1 MKKTPLLLV
10 IIIVFLSFSACR
22 SHKVL
27 STAKSTEKKDSIRIE
42 YREKVVYVPDTV
54 TIYIPEKTAERTIKD
69 SVSFLSNPFAS
80 SEARIT
86 TKGELFH
93 SLILKEQKRAVE
105 VKTQIKEVEK
115 IVYKDK
121 IVKEVEK
128 VVVEKQPTLFQRLF
142 GFSSKTVFILVLLF
156 LVYKAAKYLYRRFIR
171 KE

>member
-1 MKKTPLLLV
+1 MLV
-10 IIIVFLSFSACR
+10 YCSKCISII
-22 SHKVL
+22 
-27 STAKSTEKKDSIRIE
+27 
-42 YREKVVYVPDTV
+42 
-54 TIYIPEKTAERTIKD
+54 
-69 SVSFLSNPFAS
+69 SNPFAS
-80 SEARIT
+80 SEACIT

-93 SLILKEQKRAVE
+93 SLRLKEQKRAAE

-115 IVYKDK
+115 VVYKDK

-142 GFSSKTVFILVLLF
+142 GFSSKIVFILVLLF